1 MDPTEFGSHV
11 STLKCQCSGLILAK
25 SGDSEDQICSLCG
38 LQLTAE
44 EIDKLE
50 NEYEIDLVV
59 LDKLS
64 K

>member
-50 NEYEIDLVV
+50 NEYEI
-59 LDKLS
+59 
-64 K
+64 